1 MKQKKF
7 IVQEDCDDCFESNK
21 ITDERNEGY

>member
-7 IVQEDCDDCFESNK
+7 IVQEDCEDCFDSNK
-21 ITDERNEGY
+21 ITDERKEGY